1 MDRHLSLRIKP
12 FTIRHRK
19 LVDEGWLPEF
29 AQKARNRVWATL
41 TLFNEYF
48 SYSDDDSGY
57 VANSTDLNEVATLY
71 TRLLGIDTSNTL
83 ESSLSLIERIVLHE
97 AAWSAFDVIEC
108 FCAWID
114 DDRLLKVQRA
124 LNDTLRDFE
133 IPWRLA
139 EGQLFLVDNTF
150 MEDEVLAEVSPLL
163 ALAEFDGAKNEF
175 KQARNAI
182 LDGNAREA
190 IFYAAASVESTYKAA
205 LGNSSKVGVD
215 LVQAYVNAN
224 LMDGLVKQKAQA
236 IQKSLMPTALLRN
249 ELGAHGH
256 GAEVLEVPMEYAELA
271 VGLAATINAFVSK
284 QHLRRQEVVVPK
296 RKTPSKPKAESPL
309 PMTDDE
315 IPF

>member
-1 MDRHLSLRIKP
+1 MDRHLTLRFKP

-19 LVDEGWLPEF
+19 LVDEGWSPEF
-29 AQKARNRVWATL
+29 EQKARNRVWSTL

-48 SYSDDDSGY
+48 TTSDDSGWRT
-57 VANSTDLNEVATLY
+57 NSTDLDETAALY

-83 ESSLSLIERIVLHE
+83 ESSLSLIERIVLHA
-97 AAWSAFDVIEC
+97 AAWSTFDVIEC

-114 DDRLLKVQRA
+114 EERLLKVQRA
-124 LNDTLRDFE
+124 LNDTFRDFE

-150 MEDEVLAEVSPLL
+150 MEDEVLAEASPLL
-163 ALAEFDGAKNEF
+163 ALAEFDGAKHEF

-182 LDGNAREA
+182 VDGNAREA
-190 IFYAAASVESTYKAA
+190 IVYAAASVESTYKAA
-205 LGNSSKVGVD
+205 LGNSSKVGID

-224 LMDGLVKQKAQA
+224 LMDGLPKPRAQA

-256 GAEVLEVPMEYAELA
+256 GTDVLEVPMEYAELA
-271 VGLAATINAFVSK
+271 VGLAATMNAFVAK
-284 QHLRRQEVVVPK
+284 QHLRRQEVAVPK
-296 RKTPSKPKAESPL
+296 RKTPSKPKVEYVPP
-309 PMTDDE
+309 PMTNDE